1 MKWNLLLCILTSV
14 ASSKY
19 TLTMQD
25 LLIILIL
32 NVVGA
37 LCYPFD
43 PENMATIR
51 STFGLPELPYSLGLR
66 LHLALLFAFGSNI

>member
-1 MKWNLLLCILTSV
+1 
-14 ASSKY
+14 
-19 TLTMQD
+19 MQD

-66 LHLALLFAFGSNI
+66 LHLALLFAFGSNIRLHVRVQYSTACSSLFKTNRR